1 MCIYIYT
8 RIKLDIFGKHNGDWL
23 VLWIVNGDFLLP
35 FKLDAAIL
43 ELPQFGGIFRW
54 GQGRLD
60 LPSGNLT

>member
-1 MCIYIYT
+1 
-8 RIKLDIFGKHNGDWL
+8 LDIFGKHNGDWL